1 MAERVECS
9 FTPYG
14 PVCQDKKQLHGFSQ
28 LSEALILMLI
38 QLEERVAILESS
50 QFLKDDGC
58 HEATKKLLVDSEER
72 VRHLQ
77 GLLDVD
83 PDRCTSFNLAYAISS
98 EGQTLQEVKTENSES
113 DQTFNLKTEHFQA
126 EGNVDQGLENGYGTF
141 DDDVGDTQC
150 VEDAQTNLLS
160 S

>member
-1 MAERVECS
+1 MTVSENKAS
-9 FTPYG
+9 FE
-14 PVCQDKKQLHGFSQ
+14 KLLSKQLHGFSQ
-28 LSEALILMLI
+28 LSEALILRLI

-98 EGQTLQEVKTENSES
+98 EGQTLQEVKPENSES
-113 DQTFNLKTEHFQA
+113 DQTFNLKTEDFQA
-126 EGNVDQGLENGYGTF
+126 EGNVDQGLENGDGTF
-141 DDDVGDTQC
+141 DDDVGDAQC

-160 S
+160 I

>member
-1 MAERVECS
+1 MTVSENKAS
-9 FTPYG
+9 FE
-14 PVCQDKKQLHGFSQ
+14 KLLSKQLHGFSQ
-28 LSEALILMLI
+28 LSEALILRLI

-58 HEATKKLLVDSEER
+58 HEGTKKLLVDSEER

-98 EGQTLQEVKTENSES
+98 EGQTLQEVKPENSES
-113 DQTFNLKTEHFQA
+113 DQTFNLKTEDFQA
-126 EGNVDQGLENGYGTF
+126 EGNVDQCLESGDGTF

-150 VEDAQTNLLS
+150 VEDAQTNLLLA
-160 S
+160 

>member
-1 MAERVECS
+1 MTVSENKAS
-9 FTPYG
+9 FE
-14 PVCQDKKQLHGFSQ
+14 KLLSKQLHGFSQ
-28 LSEALILMLI
+28 LSEALILRLI

-83 PDRCTSFNLAYAISS
+83 PDRCTSFNFAYAISS
-98 EGQTLQEVKTENSES
+98 EGQTLQEVKPENSES
-113 DQTFNLKTEHFQA
+113 DQTFNLKTEDFQA
-126 EGNVDQGLENGYGTF
+126 EGNVDQCLENGDGTF

-150 VEDAQTNLLS
+150 VEDAQTNLLLA
-160 S
+160 

>member
-1 MAERVECS
+1 MTVSENKAS
-9 FTPYG
+9 FE
-14 PVCQDKKQLHGFSQ
+14 KLLSKQLHGFSQ
-28 LSEALILMLI
+28 LSEVLILRLI
-38 QLEERVAILESS
+38 KLEERVATLESR

-98 EGQTLQEVKTENSES
+98 ECQTLQEVKPENSES
-113 DQTFNLKTEHFQA
+113 DQTFNLKTEDFQA
-126 EGNVDQGLENGYGTF
+126 EGNVDQCLENGDGAS

-150 VEDAQTNLLS
+150 VEDAQTNLLLA
-160 S
+160 

>member
-1 MAERVECS
+1 MDGELGTDTIGKILSGRKYLMTVSENQAS
-9 FTPYG
+9 FE
-14 PVCQDKKQLHGFSQ
+14 KLLSKQLHGFSQ
-28 LSEALILMLI
+28 LSEALILRLL

-83 PDRCTSFNLAYAISS
+83 QDR
-98 EGQTLQEVKTENSES
+98 
-113 DQTFNLKTEHFQA
+113 
-126 EGNVDQGLENGYGTF
+126 
-141 DDDVGDTQC
+141 
-150 VEDAQTNLLS
+150 
-160 S
+160 

>member
-1 MAERVECS
+1 MTVSENKAS
-9 FTPYG
+9 FE
-14 PVCQDKKQLHGFSQ
+14 KLLSKQLHGFSQ
-28 LSEALILMLI
+28 LSEALILRLI

-77 GLLDVD
+77 MLLDVD

-98 EGQTLQEVKTENSES
+98 EGQILQEVKPENSES
-113 DQTFNLKTEHFQA
+113 DQTFNLKTEDFQA
-126 EGNVDQGLENGYGTF
+126 EGNVDQCLENGDGTF

-150 VEDAQTNLLS
+150 VEDAQTNLLLA
-160 S
+160 

>member
-1 MAERVECS
+1 MTVSENKAS
-9 FTPYG
+9 FE
-14 PVCQDKKQLHGFSQ
+14 KLLSKQLHGFSQ
-28 LSEALILMLI
+28 LSEALILRIL

-83 PDRCTSFNLAYAISS
+83 PGRCTSFNLAYAISS
-98 EGQTLQEVKTENSES
+98 EGQTLQEVKPENSES
-113 DQTFNLKTEHFQA
+113 DQAFNLKTEDFQV
-126 EGNVDQGLENGYGTF
+126 EGNVDQGLENGDGTF

-150 VEDAQTNLLS
+150 VEDAQTNLLLA
-160 S
+160 

>member
-1 MAERVECS
+1 MTVSENKAS
-9 FTPYG
+9 FE
-14 PVCQDKKQLHGFSQ
+14 KLLSKQLHGFSQ
-28 LSEALILMLI
+28 LSEALILRLL

-83 PDRCTSFNLAYAISS
+83 PGRSTSFNLAYAISS
-98 EGQTLQEVKTENSES
+98 EGQTPQGVKPENSES
-113 DQTFNLKTEHFQA
+113 GQTFILKTEDIQA
-126 EGNVDQGLENGYGTF
+126 EGNVDQCLESGDGAF
-141 DDDVGDTQC
+141 GDDVGDTQC

-160 S
+160 A

>member
-1 MAERVECS
+1 MTVSENKAS
-9 FTPYG
+9 FE
-14 PVCQDKKQLHGFSQ
+14 KLLSKQLHGFSQ
-28 LSEALILMLI
+28 LSEALILRLI

-72 VRHLQ
+72 VRRLQ

-83 PDRCTSFNLAYAISS
+83 SGRCTSFNLAYAISS
-98 EGQTLQEVKTENSES
+98 EGQTLQEVKPENSES
-113 DQTFNLKTEHFQA
+113 DQTFNLKTEDFQA
-126 EGNVDQGLENGYGTF
+126 EGNVDQGLENGDGTF

-150 VEDAQTNLLS
+150 VEDAQTNLLLT
-160 S
+160 

>member
-1 MAERVECS
+1 MTVSENKAS
-9 FTPYG
+9 FE
-14 PVCQDKKQLHGFSQ
+14 KLLSKQLHGFSQ
-28 LSEALILMLI
+28 LSEALILRLL
-38 QLEERVAILESS
+38 QLEERVEILESS

-83 PDRCTSFNLAYAISS
+83 PERCTSFNLAYAISS
-98 EGQTLQEVKTENSES
+98 EGQTLQEVKPENSES
-113 DQTFNLKTEHFQA
+113 DQTFNLKTEDFQA
-126 EGNVDQGLENGYGTF
+126 EGNVDQGLENGDGTF

-160 S
+160 F

>member
-1 MAERVECS
+1 MTVSENKAS
-9 FTPYG
+9 FE
-14 PVCQDKKQLHGFSQ
+14 KLLSKQLHGFSQ
-28 LSEALILMLI
+28 LSEALILRLL

-98 EGQTLQEVKTENSES
+98 EGQTLQEVKPENSES
-113 DQTFNLKTEHFQA
+113 DQAFNLKTEDFQA
-126 EGNVDQGLENGYGTF
+126 EGNVDQGLENGDGTF

-160 S
+160 A

>member
-1 MAERVECS
+1 MTVSENKAS
-9 FTPYG
+9 FE
-14 PVCQDKKQLHGFSQ
+14 KLLSKQLHGFSQ
-28 LSEALILMLI
+28 LSEALILRLI

-98 EGQTLQEVKTENSES
+98 EGQTLQEVKPENSES
-113 DQTFNLKTEHFQA
+113 DQAFNLKTEDFQA
-126 EGNVDQGLENGYGTF
+126 EGNVDQGLENGDGTF

-150 VEDAQTNLLS
+150 VEDAQTNLLLA
-160 S
+160 

>member
-1 MAERVECS
+1 MTVSENKAS
-9 FTPYG
+9 FE
-14 PVCQDKKQLHGFSQ
+14 KLLSKQLHGFSQ
-28 LSEALILMLI
+28 LSEALILRLI

-98 EGQTLQEVKTENSES
+98 EGQTLQEVKPENSES
-113 DQTFNLKTEHFQA
+113 DQTFNLKTEDFQA
-126 EGNVDQGLENGYGTF
+126 EGNVDQGLENGDGTF

-150 VEDAQTNLLS
+150 VEDAQTNLLLA
-160 S
+160 

>member
-1 MAERVECS
+1 MMVSENQAS
-9 FTPYG
+9 FE
-14 PVCQDKKQLHGFSQ
+14 KLLSKQLHGFSQ
-28 LSEALILMLI
+28 LSEALILRLI

-83 PDRCTSFNLAYAISS
+83 PDRCTSYAISS
-98 EGQTLQEVKTENSES
+98 EGQTLQEVKPENSES
-113 DQTFNLKTEHFQA
+113 DQTFNLKTEDFQA
-126 EGNVDQGLENGYGTF
+126 EGNFNQCLENGDGTF

-150 VEDAQTNLLS
+150 VEDAQTNLLLA
-160 S
+160 